1 MFLRVKT
8 KPGNPK
14 KSVQLVE
21 SVREGRKVSQ
31 RIVRHVGVAKS
42 DAELEKLLEF
52 GEVIKVEIR
61 YERQP
66 SLVAQERIVGLAVE
80 ARREKAKEGSP
91 VMIEKT
97 REEGRVVTDFHDACG
112 SVCRQLGFDDLLP
125 TARNRTAREALQ
137 HIAAARVAN
146 PDSKR
151 GTVRRREHNIMV

>member
-14 KSVQLVE
+14 KSVQLIE

-61 YERQP
+61 CERQP
-66 SLVAQERIVGLAVE
+66 FKVAQEKIVDLAVE
-80 ARREKAKEGSP
+80 ARRKKAKEGSP

-97 REEGRVVTDFHDACG
+97 RKERWVVTDFHEACG
-112 SVCRQLGFDDLLP
+112 AVYRQLAFGDLLP
-125 TARNRTAREALQ
+125 TARNRAVRYRANRKAFSFQFLQ
-137 HIAAARVAN
+137 HDN
-146 PDSKR
+146 LL
-151 GTVRRREHNIMV
+151 